1 MLTIRL
7 SRFGKKK
14 HPVFRV
20 IVSEK
25 AKDTVG
31 DYLELLGT
39 YDPHTNKVELKTE
52 RVQYWLAKG
61 ASASGVVHNLL
72 IDQKL
77 ITGDKIKVANI
88 RKKAEDSEP
97 KGGAGGPDAE
107 RSEAEGTAPG
117 VKTKAAE
124 APKVEEPKIEAAA
137 ATPPP
142 SAEAPKTEEAKPA
155 A

>member
-25 AKDTVG
+25 TKDTVG

-39 YDPHTNKVELKTE
+39 YNPHTNKADLKTE
-52 RVQYWLAKG
+52 RVQYWLSKG
-61 ASASGVVHNLL
+61 ATASGVVHNLL

-77 ITGDKIKVANI
+77 IAGDKIKVANI
-88 RKKAEDSEP
+88 RKKEETASTAETP
-97 KGGAGGPDAE
+97 K
-107 RSEAEGTAPG
+107 
-117 VKTKAAE
+117 KAAE
-124 APKVEEPKIEAAA
+124 TTPAPV
-137 ATPPP
+137 T
-142 SAEAPKTEEAKPA
+142 EAPKTEEAKPA

>member
-25 AKDTVG
+25 TKDTVG

-39 YDPHTNKVELKTE
+39 YDPHTKKVELKTE
-52 RVQYWLAKG
+52 RVHYWLTKG
-61 ASASGVVHNLL
+61 ATASGVVHNLL

-77 ITGDKIKVANI
+77 ITGEKIKVANI
-88 RKKAEDSEP
+88 KKKEE
-97 KGGAGGPDAE
+97 
-107 RSEAEGTAPG
+107 
-117 VKTKAAE
+117 VKPTAE
-124 APKVEEPKIEAAA
+124 APQPKASPRPPASPQEAGAA
-137 ATPPP
+137 PQ
-142 SAEAPKTEEAKPA
+142 AEKTEVIKPA

>member
-39 YDPHTNKVELKTE
+39 YDPHANKVDLKTE
-52 RVQYWLAKG
+52 RVQYWLSKG
-61 ASASGVVHNLL
+61 ATASGVVHNLL

-88 RKKAEDSEP
+88 RKKD
-97 KGGAGGPDAE
+97 
-107 RSEAEGTAPG
+107 EATP
-117 VKTKAAE
+117 AAE
-124 APKVEEPKIEAAA
+124 APKKAETP
-137 ATPPP
+137 ATETAPAP
-142 SAEAPKTEEAKPA
+142 AVEAPKAEEAKPVA
-155 A
+155 

>member
-14 HPVFRV
+14 HPVFRI

-39 YDPHTNKVELKTE
+39 YDPHTNKVELKKE
-52 RVQYWLAKG
+52 RIQHWISKG
-61 ASASGVVHNLL
+61 ASTSGVVHNLL

-77 ITGDKIKVANI
+77 ITGEKIKVANI
-88 RKKAEDSEP
+88 RKKE
-97 KGGAGGPDAE
+97 
-107 RSEAEGTAPG
+107 
-117 VKTKAAE
+117 E
-124 APKVEEPKIEAAA
+124 APK
-137 ATPPP
+137 
-142 SAEAPKTEEAKPA
+142 SAEPAPAPKAVEPKTEAVPVPVPETPQPKAETGEAKPA